1 MKPDHNNGV
10 VITDE
15 YATKRK
21 TFDRPWCDPRES
33 PVVTGPRSNVM
44 DLTDNQRPA
53 LLDEGDIQ
61 GAGLMI
67 DPLHVADGILPQRW
81 AKFMDVSDMR
91 SIIHESELEDEVDT
105 IMGSG
110 FGSPSVVTKI
120 KRNLGDIVKM
130 AAVE

>member
-1 MKPDHNNGV
+1 
-10 VITDE
+10 
-15 YATKRK
+15 
-21 TFDRPWCDPRES
+21 
-33 PVVTGPRSNVM
+33 
-44 DLTDNQRPA
+44 
-53 LLDEGDIQ
+53 
-61 GAGLMI
+61 MI